1 MEKII
6 QIDGKDVKFKAT
18 AATLRLYRIKFK
30 RDLMK
35 DLVSLQKTLKG
46 KKIEV
51 PDLELFENI
60 AFIMAKQADNS
71 IPDSVEDWLDN
82 FSVFAIKDVLP
93 AILELWNNNMQ
104 TLSESK
110 KNIQKVVEN

>member
-6 QIDGKDVKFKAT
+6 QIDGQDVKFKAT

-35 DLVSLQKTLKG
+35 DLIKLSKSIEG
-46 KKIEV
+46 KNIEI

-82 FSVFAIKDVLP
+82 FSTFAIRDILP
-93 AILELWNNNMQ
+93 AILDLWNDNMQ
-104 TLSESK
+104 TISESK
-110 KNIQKVVEN
+110 KNMLKVAGK